1 MAWSYNLDLPTCVTS
16 MKSLQLWKT
25 KSGAP
30 ARWTIATAR
39 LVGLNE
45 ASTSSSNPVNSAQI
59 SVTDCGSFAWELTR
73 SNLARARKLWD
84 RLRQHRGTNRP
95 SGGNHRGSIF
105 RLLVGNSLIE
115 RDGVSCP
122 SWELGKS
129 KPRKASER
137 NAEEALERKVSSV
150 IGSMPFLW
158 LAVEDDPGPRSIRGY
173 IERNTIALLSNYDRP
188 PLDPPSRDWLGTWC
202 DRERV
207 RASGLW
213 NNRHVEEQYRPEFL
227 ETLNCLVNAMGRN

>member
-1 MAWSYNLDLPTCVTS
+1 MGLQSRLANLRHFYEILATLEDKVGGARTLDNCDS
-16 MKSLQLWKT
+16 KT
-25 KSGAP
+25 GWPERGIYFFLEPGEYRSDFGDGL
-30 ARWTIATAR
+30 RIVR
-39 LVGLNE
+39 VGTHALK
-45 ASTSSSNPVNSAQI
+45 SSS
-59 SVTDCGSFAWELTR
+59 R
-73 SNLARARKLWD
+73 RKLWD
-84 RLRQHRGTNRP
+84 RLRQHKGTNRP

-227 ETLNCLVNAMGRN
+227 ETLICLVNAMGRN

>member
-1 MAWSYNLDLPTCVTS
+1 MASQSRHTDLLRFYEILSTLEHKVGGARTLANCDS
-16 MKSLQLWKT
+16 KT
-25 KSGAP
+25 GWPKRGIYFFQELGEYRSATGAGMRIVRVGTHALKSG
-30 ARWTIATAR
+30 
-39 LVGLNE
+39 
-45 ASTSSSNPVNSAQI
+45 SH
-59 SVTDCGSFAWELTR
+59 
-73 SNLARARKLWD
+73 RKLWD
-84 RLRQHRGTNRP
+84 RLRQHKGTIRP

-105 RLLVGNSLIE
+105 RLLVGKSLIE

-173 IERNTIALLSNYDRP
+173 IERKDHSAP
-188 PLDPPSRDWLGTWC
+188 
-202 DRERV
+202 
-207 RASGLW
+207 
-213 NNRHVEEQYRPEFL
+213 EQL
-227 ETLNCLVNAMGRN
+227 

>member
-1 MAWSYNLDLPTCVTS
+1 MGLQSRLANLCHFYEILATLEDKVGGARTLDNCDS
-16 MKSLQLWKT
+16 KT
-25 KSGAP
+25 GWPERGIYFFLEPGEFRSDFGDGL
-30 ARWTIATAR
+30 RIVR
-39 LVGLNE
+39 VGTHALK
-45 ASTSSSNPVNSAQI
+45 SSS
-59 SVTDCGSFAWELTR
+59 R
-73 SNLARARKLWD
+73 RKLWD

-105 RLLVGNSLIE
+105 RLLVGKSLIE

-227 ETLNCLVNAMGRN
+227 ETLICLVNAMGRN

>member
-1 MAWSYNLDLPTCVTS
+1 MGLQSRLANLRHFYEILATLEHKVGGARTLDNCDS
-16 MKSLQLWKT
+16 KT
-25 KSGAP
+25 GWPERGIYFFLEPGEYRSDFGDGLRIVRVGTHALKSGS
-30 ARWTIATAR
+30 R
-39 LVGLNE
+39 
-45 ASTSSSNPVNSAQI
+45 
-59 SVTDCGSFAWELTR
+59 
-73 SNLARARKLWD
+73 RKLWD
-84 RLRQHRGTNRP
+84 RLRQHKGTNRP

-115 RDGVSCP
+115 RDGVSSP

-137 NAEEALERKVSSV
+137 NAEEALEGKVSSV